1 MILQVIKTVI
11 NELKFM
17 AIVNFVLDVKRIGE
31 GMTEGVA
38 FFRKNKTFVY
48 FELSFYPEI
57 NFFVVKFS
65 FTFFMSVRDRFQICL
80 LILSKF
86 KRCT

>member
-1 MILQVIKTVI
+1 MILQVVKTVI

-17 AIVNFVLDVKRIGE
+17 AIVNFVLDVKRIMK

-48 FELSFYPEI
+48 FELSF
-57 NFFVVKFS
+57 
-65 FTFFMSVRDRFQICL
+65 
-80 LILSKF
+80 LSGNQLF
-86 KRCT
+86 CC